1 MSKASI
7 IKLQGKLF
15 AINLTWYEFNSFKEL
30 KQTTKLLKTNHGI
43 SFSTTVQNQDGFKE
57 KKLLVGLS
65 FKKLSKCYSLSS
77 IVANKLKS
85 GIFITD
91 KLNFSEQED
100 ISNKLYW
107 VCIFQNNQV
116 IANIN
121 LLDNI
126 SISGDE
132 LLSDA
137 QVEKLINTYTKDYKV
152 SIFVDLIDQ
161 SSLKISNTQIKS
173 LNKIVSA
180 RIPNKYLIRK
190 IHNNYNT
197 YILVSMILGL
207 SLITIIGYYQKAA
220 LNDKLQQQKIIELQ
234 KPQQTPEELIF
245 KDIQINSASIILNS
259 LDKLL
264 KEIPVVIAG
273 WDIQSI
279 SYTSNDPDNIQIL
292 YQRSDGMDI
301 ANAHLKAQEL
311 ITKYNFDNASIL
323 FSNNHTV
330 MQLKIKFPKIFIDS
344 ITSLNAKQIAKD
356 INNKNTLKT
365 IASIQQ
371 VFLNYRLGTIKPIY
385 DKYSS
390 QIITIS
396 NIDSLVFK
404 ALTELSNKHNNLVV
418 SSIFGQFDSDFNC
431 NWEFNGSIY
440 A

>member
-15 AINLTWYEFNSFKEL
+15 AINLTWYEFNSAKEL

-65 FKKLSKCYSLSS
+65 SKKLSKCYSLSS

-91 KLNFSEQED
+91 KLNFPQQED

-116 IANIN
+116 LANIN

-180 RIPNKYLIRK
+180 RIPNRYLIKK
-190 IHNNYNT
+190 IHNNYRT

-207 SLITIIGYYQKAA
+207 SLIAIIGYYQKVA

-234 KPQQTPEELIF
+234 KPQQTPEQLIL

-273 WDIQSI
+273 WSIQSI
-279 SYTSNDPDNIQIL
+279 SYTSNDSDNIQIL
-292 YQRSDGMDI
+292 YQRNDGMDI

-330 MQLKIKFPKIFIDS
+330 MQLKIKFPKVS
-344 ITSLNAKQIAKD
+344 IHSLNIKD
-356 INNKNTLKT
+356 INNENTFKT

-371 VFLNYRLGTIKPIY
+371 EFLNYRLGNIKPIY
-385 DKYSS
+385 DKYYT

-431 NWEFNGSIY
+431 SWEFNGSIY